1 MFLLKAIVINAGPK
15 RRDGNAQLVKEA
27 ARGAESVGASVKY
40 VDLYKLDLHGCMNCG
55 VCKNDDKVG
64 KCYWKDETSP
74 LIEEILASDVLIIAS
89 PIFFTEPTSH
99 YRALIERLIYCIV
112 SFERGNVF
120 KDKINVGLFYTI
132 EYPKA
137 MFEKNVRPH
146 LKQSESLLEMFN
158 GEVNIYTSRIIT
170 KNERNKSLDNPE
182 LESKIKKKENEF
194 AEDLDNAFEIAV
206 KLCK

>member
-1 MFLLKAIVINAGPK
+1 
-15 RRDGNAQLVKEA
+15 
-27 ARGAESVGASVKY
+27 
-40 VDLYKLDLHGCMNCG
+40 
-55 VCKNDDKVG
+55 
-64 KCYWKDETSP
+64 
-74 LIEEILASDVLIIAS
+74 
-89 PIFFTEPTSH
+89 
-99 YRALIERLIYCIV
+99 
-112 SFERGNVF
+112 
-120 KDKINVGLFYTI
+120 
-132 EYPKA
+132 

-170 KNERNKSLDNPE
+170 NNERNKSLDNPE

>member
-1 MFLLKAIVINAGPK
+1 
-15 RRDGNAQLVKEA
+15 
-27 ARGAESVGASVKY
+27 
-40 VDLYKLDLHGCMNCG
+40 MNCG
-55 VCKNDDKVG
+55 VCKNEDRIG

-74 LIEEILASDVLIIAS
+74 LIEKILSSDVLIIAS

>member
-1 MFLLKAIVINAGPK
+1 MKAIVINAGPK
-15 RRDGNAQLVKEA
+15 RRDCNAQLVKEA

-120 KDKINVGLFYTI
+120 KDKINVALFYTI
-132 EYPKA
+132 EYPKG

-182 LESKIKKKENEF
+182 LESKIKKKENSF
-194 AEDLDNAFEIAV
+194 CIAIT
-206 KLCK
+206 CR

>member
-1 MFLLKAIVINAGPK
+1 
-15 RRDGNAQLVKEA
+15 
-27 ARGAESVGASVKY
+27 
-40 VDLYKLDLHGCMNCG
+40 
-55 VCKNDDKVG
+55 
-64 KCYWKDETSP
+64 
-74 LIEEILASDVLIIAS
+74 
-89 PIFFTEPTSH
+89 
-99 YRALIERLIYCIV
+99 
-112 SFERGNVF
+112 
-120 KDKINVGLFYTI
+120 
-132 EYPKA
+132 